1 MFLSQLDGILQ
12 VKLEASLLCG
22 RPQTRRGHIMFVH
35 AQKMSM
41 VHGVVGLHL
50 CRLTFMIQLSIS
62 ASWGGTTN
70 PAPGTY
76 SYTYGTSVS
85 VTAIPSSG
93 YYFAYWLLDSTTYYY
108 SNPITVTMTADH
120 SLKAY
125 FYSSSGGG
133 DGCPTLFVW
142 NGTAWVDYGVINIH
156 NSSGEDVI
164 WEVQVSKEDA
174 AVTKHQ
180 VKFMLR
186 EGWPGLNFSESFI
199 DQVKLYA
206 VDSQGRRFLCPLI
219 KAERSRL
226 GNVLQQLLSSDDV
239 KVQTLLFET
248 INLTFTTPYPTSQI
262 QGYIFT
268 IEGCNMYKM

>member
-1 MFLSQLDGILQ
+1 LQ
-12 VKLEASLLCG
+12 VSI
-22 RPQTRRGHIMFVH
+22 RDPI
-35 AQKMSM
+35 
-41 VHGVVGLHL
+41 
-50 CRLTFMIQLSIS
+50 LSIS

-76 SYTYGTSVS
+76 SYIYGTSVS

-93 YYFAYWLLDSTTYYY
+93 YYFAYWVLDSTYYY

-120 SLKAY
+120 SLQAY

-133 DGCPTLFVW
+133 DGCPTLFIW

-156 NSSGEDVI
+156 NPSGEDVI
-164 WEVQVSKEDA
+164 REVQVSKDDV
-174 AVTKHQ
+174 AVTNHQ
-180 VKFMLR
+180 AHIMLR
-186 EGWPGLNFSESFI
+186 EGWPGLNFSESLI

-206 VDSQGRRFLCPLI
+206 VDSNGNRYLCPLV
-219 KAERSRL
+219 KAEHSRL
-226 GNVLQQLLSSDDV
+226 GNVMPQLLLSDDI
-239 KVQTLLFET
+239 KVQTLLLET
-248 INLTFTTPYPTSQI
+248 IDLTFITPYPTSQI